1 MTERERSKL
10 TVPCSHC
17 GAPVTA
23 EDRYCG
29 ACGGA
34 LVLEA
39 APPAPEPEPEPERWR
54 PRGREWLVA
63 CGGAL
68 ALLVFGAALAMEIRG
83 GEDDTAQALNRP
95 RQGTALA
102 ERFVVTH
109 WRAVPGV
116 VGVVILGEVR
126 NDNPVAA
133 GVQLQIIAR
142 GASGR
147 VVDNCEYW
155 PAGRGNIAPGGT
167 HAIGVVATDQPA
179 VTFEVR
185 IIDAHVW

>member
-39 APPAPEPEPEPERWR
+39 APPAPEPEPERWR

-147 VVDNCEYW
+147 VVDNREYW